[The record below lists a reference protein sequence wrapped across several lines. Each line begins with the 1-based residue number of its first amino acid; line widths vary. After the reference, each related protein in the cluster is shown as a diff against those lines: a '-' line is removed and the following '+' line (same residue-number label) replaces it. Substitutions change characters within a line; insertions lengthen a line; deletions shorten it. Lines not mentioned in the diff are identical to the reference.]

1 MRRFVAPPLAR
12 APISAQLDYLDY
24 PWLVVM
30 SARSQSEFCMDFCF
44 PQLFFF
50 RFSRW
55 GRGSRASF
63 CGRVQVVV
71 RRVRLRS
78 CRRHRIAGANLDRS
92 SDCTFDVV
100 VRRVN
105 KFNCTTVASRSSIS
119 VHQLSVEKVG
129 VAILYTI
136 QMSFLHVTRRAAKPT
151 IYSSLLVVDGV
162 ALVGISACV

>member
-1 MRRFVAPPLAR
+1 MHSVWIFVFHD
-12 APISAQLDYLDY
+12 LD
-24 PWLVVM
+24 
-30 SARSQSEFCMDFCF
+30 
-44 PQLFFF
+44 LFW
-50 RFSRW
+50 FSRW

-92 SDCTFDVV
+92 SDYTFDVV
-100 VRRVN
+100 VRCVN
-105 KFNCTTVASRSSIS
+105 KFNCTTLASRSSIS
-119 VHQLSVEKVG
+119 VHQLSVKKAG
-129 VAILYTI
+129 VAIRYTI

-162 ALVGISACV
+162 ALVAISACV

>member
-24 PWLVVM
+24 PWLVVL
-30 SARSQSEFCMDFCF
+30 SCPPDPRVNSVWIFVFHD
-44 PQLFFF
+44 LDFF

-105 KFNCTTVASRSSIS
+105 KFNCTTLASRSSIS
-119 VHQLSVEKVG
+119 VHQLSVKK
-129 VAILYTI
+129 
-136 QMSFLHVTRRAAKPT
+136 SWRSHP
-151 IYSSLLVVDGV
+151 IYHTDVV
-162 ALVGISACV
+162 LACYASCSQTHDI

>member
-30 SARSQSEFCMDFCF
+30 SARSQNEFCMDFCF
-44 PQLFFF
+44 PRFGLF

-105 KFNCTTVASRSSIS
+105 KFNCTTLASRSSIS
-119 VHQLSVEKVG
+119 VHQLSVSK
-129 VAILYTI
+129 
-136 QMSFLHVTRRAAKPT
+136 SWRSHP
-151 IYSSLLVVDGV
+151 IYHTDVV
-162 ALVGISACV
+162 LACCASCSQTHDT